1 MSQASRCPVCAL
13 QAAQC
18 SWERSTDAVAKMG
31 AVQHVIND
39 YPEKRPR
46 LLLRKVAQSAQKD
59 CPERLPR
66 KTAEKH

>member
-1 MSQASRCPVCAL
+1 
-13 QAAQC
+13 
-18 SWERSTDAVAKMG
+18 MG